1 MPPNCSWIEWTS
13 DQAADL
19 AADSDLISFFHRY
32 FLCPKWAQICVIS
45 WAQARY
51 VCIKGNRQSIPHLL
65 IQLFYSLFASDA
77 GLLQRGLSKTHKIRM
92 QPGLRKIHKIWMQ
105 LGVLNWPWVQN
116 AWAAP
121 LCWICYACKETQQ
134 ELYNKILLKNFII

>member
-1 MPPNCSWIEWTS
+1 MPLNCSWIEWTS

-65 IQLFYSLFASDA
+65 IQLFYSLFASMWDCCNV
-77 GLLQRGLSKTHKIRM
+77 GWVKPIKYGCNLGWEKSIKYGCNLGFWTDLGFKTHG
-92 QPGLRKIHKIWMQ
+92 QHHF
-105 LGVLNWPWVQN
+105 
-116 AWAAP
+116 AE
-121 LCWICYACKETQQ
+121 YAMHVKRH
-134 ELYNKILLKNFII
+134 NKNYIIKFFLKFL